1 MTGQNQK
8 TDRDTA
14 KRARTGSRSAPP
26 PFADFDRVLARYG
39 LGALTRTQPVALQVN
54 VGKHCNQAC
63 HHCHVD
69 AGPARTER
77 MENATAKRVLELLA
91 RSPAI
96 RTLDLTGGAPE
107 LNGNFPMLVEGGR
120 RAERQVMVRCNLT
133 VMFEPGMERLGEF
146 YRDNRVTLVC
156 SLPCYS
162 AANVERQR
170 GRGVFEK
177 SIAAL
182 RRLNALD
189 YGGGG
194 DLRLDLVYNPV
205 GPALPPPQAALEADY
220 RRALAAHGVRF
231 DRLLTIANMPISR
244 FARQLHQWDKYA
256 DYMGL
261 LVNHFNPGTVEGVM
275 CRTLVS
281 VGWDGRLYDCDFNQ
295 MLEMPIGAA
304 GERRTLTVWDVED
317 LDALAGAPIT
327 TGAHCFGCTAGAG
340 SSCAGALV

>member
-1 MTGQNQK
+1 MAGNAQTGLQ
-8 TDRDTA
+8 A
-14 KRARTGSRSAPP
+14 GPA
-26 PFADFDRVLARYG
+26 FAASFDRALGRHGLGSLAR
-39 LGALTRTQPVALQVN
+39 AETTTLQVN
-54 VGKHCNQAC
+54 VGKLCNQAC

-69 AGPARTER
+69 AGPARVER
-77 MENATAKRVLELLA
+77 MERATAERVLELLA
-91 RSPAI
+91 HSPGI

-107 LNGNFPMLVEGGR
+107 LNGNFRMLVEGGR
-120 RAERQVMVRCNLT
+120 RAGRTLMVRCNLT

-146 YRDNRVTLVC
+146 YRDNRVTLIC

-182 RRLNALD
+182 RKLNALG
-189 YGGGG
+189 YGAGS
-194 DLRLDLVYNPV
+194 LELDLVYNPV
-205 GPALPPPQAALEADY
+205 GPVLPPPQAALEDDY
-220 RRALAAHGVRF
+220 RGELDALGVRF
-231 DRLLTIANMPISR
+231 DRLLTIANMPIAR
-244 FARQLHQWDKYA
+244 FAHQLHQWDRYA

-261 LVNHFNPGTVEGVM
+261 LVNHFNPETVDGLM
-275 CRTLVS
+275 CRALVS

-304 GERRTLTVWDVED
+304 GAREALTVWDLDD
-317 LDALAGAPIT
+317 LDGLAGAPIA

-340 SSCAGALV
+340 SSCGGAIV